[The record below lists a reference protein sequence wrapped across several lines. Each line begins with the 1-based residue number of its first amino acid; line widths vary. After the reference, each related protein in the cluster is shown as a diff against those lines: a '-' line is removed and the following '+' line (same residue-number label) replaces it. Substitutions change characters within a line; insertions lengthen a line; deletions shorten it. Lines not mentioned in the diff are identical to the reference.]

1 VIFVS
6 ASFGDPIRRPAEILF
21 RTFFIAAAGLCGAF
35 TWGLLYG
42 KPVEPSGPA
51 SLPDDSKNPTNSPM
65 RRTVKRTRLGTRRFL
80 DGSVETV
87 YEKHEEEENT

>member
-1 VIFVS
+1 M
-6 ASFGDPIRRPAEILF
+6 LF

-35 TWGLLYG
+35 AWGLMYG
-42 KPVEPSGPA
+42 KPVEPSGPVR
-51 SLPDDSKNPTNSPM
+51 LPDESNGPTNATT
-65 RRTVKRTRLGTRRFL
+65 RRTVKRTRLGTRRFP